1 MTTSHNSPRQQKKD
15 TSKTAVLVATIRAV
29 HLRWHNPPHVFED
42 TYALQML
49 TPFWHAVAKYRL
61 LKWLVGDVI
70 LGVYRPVYPAVVL
83 RSRYTEDQLEQAIES
98 GTSQY
103 VILGAGHD
111 TFALR
116 RQDLADKVRVFEIDH
131 PATQEVKRQRVLKAI
146 GSIPPNLTFVPV
158 NFEID
163 KMDEELAKAGFDSQ
177 KPAFY
182 SWLGVTYYLTPEAIR
197 DTLDRVA
204 EISAPGSRLVFDFKV
219 AKHII
224 SDEWRTLC
232 EKMEGFVA
240 RRGEP
245 MLTDFTPQSLSDL
258 MARHGY
264 TEVEMIPPEEQ
275 RNRYLGDRTDFEP
288 TEFFHFAQFAT
299 KQPTEGES
307 A

>member
-1 MTTSHNSPRQQKKD
+1 MTTSQNSPRQHKKD

-29 HLRWHNPPHVFED
+29 HLRWHDPPHIFED

-49 TPFWHAVAKYRL
+49 TPFWHAVAKYRP
-61 LKWLVGDVI
+61 LKWLIGDVL

-83 RSRYTEDQLEQAIES
+83 RSRYTEDQLEKAIES
-98 GTSQY
+98 GASQY

-116 RQDLADKVRVFEIDH
+116 RQDLADKVRVFEVDH
-131 PATQEVKRQRVLKAI
+131 PATQEVKRQRVLKAL

-158 NFEID
+158 DFEVD

-177 KPAFY
+177 EPAFY
-182 SWLGVTYYLTPEAIR
+182 SWLGVTYYLTQEAIR
-197 DTLDRVA
+197 DSLERVA
-204 EISAPGSRLVFDFKV
+204 KISAPGTRIVFDFKI
-219 AKHII
+219 AKHMM
-224 SDEWRTLC
+224 SAEWRTLC

-245 MLTDFTPQSLSDL
+245 MLTDFSPQSLSDL

-264 TEVEMIPPEEQ
+264 AEVEMMPPEEQ
-275 RNRYLGDRTDFEP
+275 GKRYLGDRTDIVP
-288 TEFFHFAQFAT
+288 TEFFHFAQFAV
-299 KQPTEGES
+299 QPPSEEKS

>member
-1 MTTSHNSPRQQKKD
+1 MTTSQNSPRQQKKD

-29 HLRWHNPPHVFED
+29 HLRWHDRPHIFED

-61 LKWLVGDVI
+61 MKWLVGDVI
-70 LGVYRPVYPAVVL
+70 LGVFRPLFPAVVL

-116 RQDLADKVRVFEIDH
+116 RQDLADKVRVFEVDH
-131 PATQEVKRQRVLKAI
+131 PATQEVKRQRVQKAI

-163 KMDEELAKAGFDSQ
+163 KMDEELAKAGFDSR

-204 EISAPGSRLVFDFKV
+204 EVSAPGSRLVFDFKV

-232 EKMEGFVA
+232 EKMEAFVA

-275 RNRYLGDRTDFEP
+275 RKRYLGDRTDLEP

-299 KQPTEGES
+299 KQPTEVES

>member
-1 MTTSHNSPRQQKKD
+1 MTTSQNSPRQQKKD

-29 HLRWHNPPHVFED
+29 HLRWHARPHVFED

-146 GSIPPNLTFVPV
+146 GSIPSNLTFVPV

-258 MARHGY
+258 MTRHGY

-275 RNRYLGDRTDFEP
+275 RKRYLGDRTDLEP